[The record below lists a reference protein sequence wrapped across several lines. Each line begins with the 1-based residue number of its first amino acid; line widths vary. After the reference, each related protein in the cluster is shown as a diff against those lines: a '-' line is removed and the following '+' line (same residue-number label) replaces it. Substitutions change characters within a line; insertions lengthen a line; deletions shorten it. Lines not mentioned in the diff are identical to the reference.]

1 MRHLSSNSESSIAVT
16 KLIVPIPVTVSIVV
30 ICDIRVLVEK
40 RERNTFFPYD
50 YLYPKIATQDLASSI
65 LFDITQS
72 YQEPKKWI
80 PVDIRSA
87 RSRANQ
93 DYLDNVIDI
102 GYLTI
107 LDSVDLPSVDTKK
120 FEWILVNLDKKDFP
134 LELFRDHTELWTAA
148 YDMFNL
154 MK

>member
-1 MRHLSSNSESSIAVT
+1 MKHLSSNGEFQTVVNKSIT
-16 KLIVPIPVTVSIVV
+16 PIPVTVSIVV
-30 ICDIRVLVEK
+30 ICDIRVLIEK
-40 RERNTFFPYD
+40 KERMIFFPYN
-50 YLYPKIATQDLASSI
+50 YLYPGVSTQYLASSI
-65 LFDITQS
+65 LFEITKS

-87 RSRANQ
+87 RQGLNQ
-93 DYLDNVIDI
+93 DHLNSVIDI

-107 LDSVDLPSVDTKK
+107 LDSIDLPPVDTKR
-120 FEWILVNLDKKDFP
+120 FDWTLVNLDKKDFP
-134 LELFRDHTELWTAA
+134 LELFGDHIELWTAA